1 MMLLLLCSC
10 ARQIER
16 LSKALHDR
24 SLLVNKATEEVT
36 ALNGKLDAEREKVRL
51 RWLLCIVCGSG
62 KSGRW
67 LGSSSHC
74 RHACF
79 WQLVESK
86 RQLDELSHS
95 LSAAR
100 GEASQHSTRVSA
112 LEAQLRKTQQKA
124 AKAEKAAADAKA
136 TVNSRDNDIAKLEAS
151 IADLRQQVV
160 ILFQCDLTFLVCFC
174 TGGRARACVCECV
187 GVVDHC

>member
-1 MMLLLLCSC
+1 MLRSC

-16 LSKALHDR
+16 LSKALHDQ
-24 SLLVNKATEEVT
+24 SLLVNKATEEVA

-62 KSGRW
+62 KSSGRW
-67 LGSSSHC
+67 FGSSSHR

-79 WQLVESK
+79 CQLGESK

-112 LEAQLRKTQQKA
+112 LEAQLRKAQQKA

-136 TVNSRDNDIAKLEAS
+136 TVNSRDNDIAKLEALV
-151 IADLRQQVV
+151 AGLRQQVV
-160 ILFQCDLTFLVCFC
+160 ILFQCDLAFLVCVHGC
-174 TGGRARACVCECV
+174 GSALLTPSAIDAG
-187 GVVDHC
+187 